1 VAETAKCSSNYA
13 KKAQSTLSFITIVLK
28 EAKSSVRK
36 VSKKEIKK
44 VYSLCD
50 SIASLP
56 SFIFMQLVDP
66 LRPLRILSEVLLHL
80 CGFCL

>member
-1 VAETAKCSSNYA
+1 
-13 KKAQSTLSFITIVLK
+13 
-28 EAKSSVRK
+28 
-36 VSKKEIKK
+36 
-44 VYSLCD
+44 
-50 SIASLP
+50 LP